1 MRIVL
6 LGPPGSGKGTQAVKL
21 AAKFGVPHISTGDIL
36 RANVRKKTKL
46 GKLAQSTMAAGGL
59 VPDDV
64 VIEMTAKRLKEPDAQ
79 KGFVLDGFP
88 RNLAQARAL
97 EGLAPLDHVVNLY
110 LDAEDLVKR
119 STGRR
124 ICPNCAAVYHLLTNP
139 PKKPGRCDKCGSELT
154 TRTDDTE
161 EVVRVRVKT
170 YDEQTRPLTEHYKA
184 KGLLRDVYASGH
196 IEEIFHRVLEALH
209 A

>member
-21 AAKFGVPHISTGDIL
+21 AARYGVPHVSTGDIL

-46 GKLAQSTMAAGGL
+46 GKLAQSYVAAGTL

-64 VIEMTAKRLKEPDAQ
+64 VIEMTAKRLTERDARR
-79 KGFVLDGFP
+79 GFILDGFP

-97 EGLAPLDHVVNLY
+97 EDMAKIDHVVNLF
-110 LDAEDLVKR
+110 LDPEDLVKR

-124 ICPNCAAVYHLLTNP
+124 ICPNCAAVYHVLTNP
-139 PKKPGRCDKCGSELT
+139 PKKRGRCDKCGSELT
-154 TRTDDTE
+154 VRLDDTE
-161 EVVRVRVKT
+161 AVVRTRVKT
-170 YDEQTRPLTEHYKA
+170 YDEQTSPLTEYYKA
-184 KGLLRDVYASGH
+184 RGLLQDVYASGH
-196 IEEIFHRVLEALH
+196 IEEIFLRILEVLH
-209 A
+209 S